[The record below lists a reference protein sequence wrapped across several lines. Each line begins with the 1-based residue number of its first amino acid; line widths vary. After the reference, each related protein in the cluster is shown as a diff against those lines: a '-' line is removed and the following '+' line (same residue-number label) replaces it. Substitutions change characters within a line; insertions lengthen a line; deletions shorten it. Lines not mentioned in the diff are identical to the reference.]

1 MGTLNNTNKLPECPT
16 YIAHPQAVKFR
27 EFWIRWHKHWDENNY
42 TDVITDVMTIKRYDD
57 DIHVVEIAALAAKDA
72 EIELVRNAYNIEK
85 QELLNKIEAAE
96 FHAEHYKVQLERLKI
111 ELTEKDAVLEFYGD
125 HNNYNHFPAT
135 SDANCMDF
143 VGFIEEKEAGD
154 KAREVLQK
162 YEGEG

>member
-72 EIELVRNAYNIEK
+72 EIAKLKGDLSHYELIIASKSTSIDLLKN
-85 QELLNKIEAAE
+85 ELD
-96 FHAEHYKVQLERLKI
+96 
-111 ELTEKDAVLEFYGD
+111 EKDAVLDELADLMEEVRSG
-125 HNNYNHFPAT
+125 NYKPDTFTLQPY
-135 SDANCMDF
+135 
-143 VGFIEEKEAGD
+143 EK
-154 KAREVLQK
+154 VLQK
-162 YEGEG
+162 YRKSEG